1 MSNISLSITKKQ
13 AEQSIKSLERLSN
26 DNFDRPEITFQDT
39 IQNNN
44 DMEKYLK
51 NYTKVKDID
60 RVALGTHLRYVTIDK
75 DKKVAFRLGGRLMKK
90 EHKYVVLSNGK
101 QAWSVQK
108 LHYLD
113 DGKPPVETAFFK
125 QTDKYDKLLEIIQ
138 KQQAKID
145 KLTQICTGICEHLNI
160 DIEITKEDNSDIG
173 SELTE
178 ASDYDS
184 QSDYTDYSETTSV
197 DY

>member
-1 MSNISLSITKKQ
+1 MSNISLTITKKQ
-13 AEQSIKSLERLSN
+13 AEQSFKSLERLSN
-26 DNFDRPEITFQDT
+26 ENFARPEITFQDT

-60 RVALGTHLRYVTIDK
+60 KVALGTHLRYVTIDK
-75 DKKVAFRLGGRLMKK
+75 DKKVAFRLGGKLMKNV
-90 EHKYVVLSNGK
+90 EKYVVLSNGK

-125 QTDKYDKLLEIIQ
+125 QTDKYDKLLDIIQ

-145 KLTQICTGICEHLNI
+145 KLTQIN
-160 DIEITKEDNSDIG
+160 
-173 SELTE
+173 
-178 ASDYDS
+178 
-184 QSDYTDYSETTSV
+184 
-197 DY
+197 